1 VDVFWHTVYNN
12 NRRVLFVH
20 SHSPFRQ
27 HKTKD
32 KSEIDNMT
40 LNMVRYRMLMIM
52 TIWPHKGV
60 TITVR
65 VGFDVVLST

>member
-1 VDVFWHTVYNN
+1 MCAGVN
-12 NRRVLFVH
+12 

-40 LNMVRYRMLMIM
+40 LNMVR
-52 TIWPHKGV
+52 
-60 TITVR
+60 
-65 VGFDVVLST
+65 VLLT

>member
-1 VDVFWHTVYNN
+1 MYGMVDVY
-12 NRRVLFVH
+12 

-40 LNMVRYRMLMIM
+40 LNMVRSAAIFSPSIQLYSP
-52 TIWPHKGV
+52 TAQ
-60 TITVR
+60 
-65 VGFDVVLST
+65 VVKNQQ

>member
-1 VDVFWHTVYNN
+1 MKTFEWQC
-12 NRRVLFVH
+12 VLPMY

-40 LNMVRYRMLMIM
+40 LNMVRE
-52 TIWPHKGV
+52 
-60 TITVR
+60 
-65 VGFDVVLST
+65 

>member
-1 VDVFWHTVYNN
+1 M
-12 NRRVLFVH
+12 LFVD

-40 LNMVRYRMLMIM
+40 LNMVRKLLVI
-52 TIWPHKGV
+52 
-60 TITVR
+60 
-65 VGFDVVLST
+65 LCC